1 LAGWFRPAR
10 PPALGPADLR
20 QRPGHLLLLVLPG
33 LVLFGLLLVGCQ
45 GLRLEFRETATSE
58 LNRPD
63 DTINDN
69 VVSVDRIV
77 YVGTGGDLFTIR
89 GDGTDPQQLT
99 GNNQLR
105 AGPPK
110 IPEPA
115 EHPEPQEPGARQIST
130 AFLGQ
135 SLNFSQF
142 YAWPTW
148 SPDGAKL
155 AVSRVQLRSER
166 EATVSIQVIEAITG
180 RADTIYTNEVPAL
193 IADGVP
199 HYLYW
204 APDGRSLGFI
214 ASTPRGLTLFVAS
227 VSSNEAPVTVETGA
241 PLYFSWANDSR
252 GLLLHS
258 GPEIKLVPS
267 LADGGSSLALGSDNG
282 FRVPA
287 YTPTDS
293 SGGPRLAYVAHDED
307 GRQLMVANRGALE
320 QEQAQP
326 VLEVGPFS
334 AFLWSPDGT
343 QLAVADRVDPG
354 GPAFQRLRV
363 VTIKAPDLETGQV
376 TEVDPQVESIA
387 AEDLLAFYWSPDGH
401 RLAWVALD
409 PEQRLF
415 QWRVSV
421 SDAADPKDLF
431 RFQPSGEFFTLL
443 SFFDQYAYSHSPWS
457 PDSSQ
462 LVVAGSLEQAFER
475 RNGHTPTGSRIFVL
489 DVAGGN
495 PPLEIA
501 TGTLA
506 FWSPN

>member
-1 LAGWFRPAR
+1 M
-10 PPALGPADLR
+10 
-20 QRPGHLLLLVLPG
+20 
-33 LVLFGLLLVGCQ
+33 VGCQ
-45 GLRLEFRETATSE
+45 GSQEFRPEFRETATSE
-58 LNRPD
+58 PIHPD
-63 DTINDN
+63 DQVDDK

-77 YVGTGGDLFTIR
+77 YVGTGGDLFTIK

-105 AGPPK
+105 T
-110 IPEPA
+110 EPA
-115 EHPEPQEPGARQIST
+115 EPPESRTSEIAEAGRISA

-135 SLNFSQF
+135 TLNFSQF

-155 AVSRVQLRSER
+155 AVSRVQVRSER
-166 EATVSIQVIEAITG
+166 EATVSIQVIDAITG
-180 RADTIYTNEVPAL
+180 RADTVYTNEVPAL

-204 APDGRSLGFI
+204 APDSQSLGFI
-214 ASTPRGLTLFVAS
+214 ASTPRGLTLFVSS
-227 VSSNEAPVTVETGA
+227 VVSPMGSNDAPLTVETGA
-241 PLYFSWANDSR
+241 PLYFSWASNSR

-258 GPEIKLVPS
+258 GPEIKLVAN
-267 LADGGSSLALGSDNG
+267 LVDGESALALGSDDG

-287 YTPTDS
+287 YSPADS
-293 SGGPRLAYVAHDED
+293 HEGPRLAYATHNED
-307 GRQLMVANRGALE
+307 GGLLMVANSGALE

-343 QLAVADRVDPG
+343 RLAVADRSDSA
-354 GPAFQRLRV
+354 GPTFQRLRV
-363 VTIKAPDLETGQV
+363 VSITETGGGTQA
-376 TEVDPQVESIA
+376 DPQVETIA
-387 AEDLLAFYWSPDGH
+387 AEDLLAFYWSPDGQ
-401 RLAWVALD
+401 RLAWVALAT
-409 PEQRLF
+409 EQRLF
-415 QWRVSV
+415 QWRVSGRA
-421 SDAADPKDLF
+421 SGSGGADPKDLF

-462 LVVAGSLEQAFER
+462 LVVAGSPEQAFER

-489 DVAGGN
+489 DVAGDN

-501 TGTLA
+501 AGTLA
-506 FWSPN
+506 FWSQN

>member
-1 LAGWFRPAR
+1 MSQKPAR
-10 PPALGPADLR
+10 G
-20 QRPGHLLLLVLPG
+20 LLLVL
-33 LVLFGLLLVGCQ
+33 LGLLLVSCQ
-45 GLRLEFRETATSE
+45 GFRQEVRGTATSE
-58 LNRPD
+58 LIRADGPLKDPD
-63 DTINDN
+63 NDN
-69 VVSVDRIV
+69 VESVDRIV
-77 YVGTGGDLFTIR
+77 FVGTGGDLFTISA
-89 GDGTDPQQLT
+89 DGTDAQQLT

-105 AGPPK
+105 PDAPE

-115 EHPEPQEPGARQIST
+115 EPLEAGARQIS
-130 AFLGQ
+130 AASLGQ
-135 SLNFSQF
+135 TLNFRQF

-155 AVSRVQLRSER
+155 AASLVQVRSER
-166 EATVSIQVIEAITG
+166 EATVSIQVIDATSG
-180 RADTIYTNEVPAL
+180 RADTVYTNEVPAL

-204 APDGRSLGFI
+204 APDGQSLGFI
-214 ASTPRGLTLFVAS
+214 AATPRGLTLFVSS
-227 VSSNEAPVTVETGA
+227 VDSPIARNEGPVAVETGA
-241 PLYFSWANDSR
+241 PLYFSWAEDSR

-267 LADGGSSLALGSDNG
+267 LADGESSLALGSDDG

-287 YTPTDS
+287 YSPAGS
-293 SGGPRLAYVAHDED
+293 PGGPRLAYATRNED
-307 GRQLMVANRGALE
+307 GSILMVAKSGALE
-320 QEQAQP
+320 REQAQP

-343 QLAVADRVDPG
+343 RLAIADRVDPG
-354 GPAFQRLRV
+354 GPTFQRLRV
-363 VTIKAPDLETGQV
+363 VFVKEKGPETDGGTQV
-376 TEVDPQVESIA
+376 DTIA
-387 AEDLLAFYWSPDGH
+387 AEDLLAFYWSPDGQ
-401 RLAWVALD
+401 RLAWVALN
-409 PEQRLF
+409 PEQQLF
-415 QWRVSV
+415 QWRVSG
-421 SDAADPKDLF
+421 SDGADPKDLF

-462 LVVAGSLEQAFER
+462 LVVAGSPEQAFER

-501 TGTLA
+501 AGTLA
-506 FWSPN
+506 FWSQN

>member
-1 LAGWFRPAR
+1 MVRWFRPAQ
-10 PPALGPADLR
+10 PSALGPTDLR
-20 QRPGHLLLLVLPG
+20 RKLGHLLLLVLPG
-33 LVLFGLLLVGCQ
+33 LVLLVLLMVGCQ
-45 GLRLEFRETATSE
+45 GFRLGFGDTAKSE

-63 DTINDN
+63 EPINDN
-69 VVSVDRIV
+69 AVSVDRIV
-77 YVGTGGDLFTIR
+77 YVGTGGDLFTIKA
-89 GDGTDPQQLT
+89 DGTDPQQLT

-115 EHPEPQEPGARQIST
+115 ELPEPQEPGARQIST

-135 SLNFSQF
+135 TLNFSQF

-148 SPDGAKL
+148 APDGARL
-155 AVSRVQLRSER
+155 AVSRVQMQSER
-166 EATVSIQVIEAITG
+166 EATVSIQVIDAITG
-180 RADTIYTNEVPAL
+180 RADTVYTNEVPAL

-227 VSSNEAPVTVETGA
+227 VFSNEAPLTVETGA

-258 GPEIKLVPS
+258 GPDIKLVPN
-267 LADGGSSLALGSDNG
+267 LVTGEPSLALGSNNG

-287 YTPTDS
+287 YSPADS
-293 SGGPRLAYVAHDED
+293 LGGSHLAYATYNDD
-307 GRQLMVANRGALE
+307 GGLIMIATGGDLDQDR
-320 QEQAQP
+320 P

-343 QLAVADRVDPG
+343 RLAVADRVDPG

-363 VTIKAPDLETGQV
+363 VTVKEPGAETDA
-376 TEVDPQVESIA
+376 EMQVESIA
-387 AEDLLAFYWSPDGH
+387 AEDLLAFYWSPDGQ

-415 QWRVSV
+415 QWRVSG
-421 SDAADPKDLF
+421 SDAADPRDLF

-462 LVVAGSLEQAFER
+462 LVVAGSPEQAFER

-489 DVAGGN
+489 DVAGGD

-501 TGTLA
+501 AGTLA

>member
-1 LAGWFRPAR
+1 MGL
-10 PPALGPADLR
+10 ADLR
-20 QRPGHLLLLVLPG
+20 RKPGHLLLLVLPG
-33 LVLFGLLLVGCQ
+33 LILLGLLLVGCQ
-45 GLRLEFRETATSE
+45 EIQGRATSE
-58 LNRPD
+58 PIRPGDPLNNPD
-63 DTINDN
+63 NDN

-77 YVGTGGDLFTIR
+77 YVGTGGDLITIK

-105 AGPPK
+105 AES
-110 IPEPA
+110 PEPVGP
-115 EHPEPQEPGARQIST
+115 PEPQSPGARQISA
-130 AFLGQ
+130 AFLSQ
-135 SLNFSQF
+135 TLNFSQF

-155 AVSRVQLRSER
+155 AVSRVQVRSER
-166 EATVSIQVIEAITG
+166 EATVSIQVIDAITG

-204 APDGRSLGFI
+204 APDGQSLGFI
-214 ASTPRGLTLFVAS
+214 AATPRGLTLFVSS
-227 VSSNEAPVTVETGA
+227 VVSPIASNEVPLTVETGA
-241 PLYFSWANDSR
+241 PLYFSWAADSR
-252 GLLLHS
+252 GLLFHS
-258 GPEIKLVPS
+258 GPEIKLVPCLS
-267 LADGGSSLALGSDNG
+267 DGGSSLALGSDEG

-287 YTPTDS
+287 YSPAAS
-293 SGGPRLAYVAHDED
+293 PAGPRLAYATHNED
-307 GRQLMVANRGALE
+307 GGLLLVAISGDLE
-320 QEQAQP
+320 PAQP
-326 VLEVGPFS
+326 VLETGPFS

-343 QLAVADRVDPG
+343 RLAVADRLDSG
-354 GPAFQRLRV
+354 GPTFQRLRV
-363 VTIKAPDLETGQV
+363 VSIVEPSRDSGEGAQA
-376 TEVDPQVESIA
+376 DPQVDSQIQTIA
-387 AEDLLAFYWSPDGH
+387 AEDLLAFYWSPDGQ

-415 QWRVSV
+415 QWRVSG
-421 SDAADPKDLF
+421 SDGADPKDLF
-431 RFQPSGEFFTLL
+431 RFQPSGDFFTLL

-462 LVVAGSLEQAFER
+462 LVVAGSPEQAFER

-501 TGTLA
+501 AGTLA
-506 FWSPN
+506 FWSQN

>member
-1 LAGWFRPAR
+1 MY
-10 PPALGPADLR
+10 
-20 QRPGHLLLLVLPG
+20 QKPGHLLFLVLLG
-33 LVLFGLLLVGCQ
+33 LVLLGLLLVGCQ
-45 GLRLEFRETATSE
+45 GFSLGFRETATSE
-58 LNRPD
+58 LIRPD
-63 DTINDN
+63 DPPEDPVDDN

-77 YVGTGGDLFTIR
+77 YVGTGGDLFTIKA
-89 GDGTDPQQLT
+89 DGTDPQQLT

-105 AGPPK
+105 AQPEESTEPP
-110 IPEPA
+110 EA
-115 EHPEPQEPGARQIST
+115 QSPGARQIAA

-135 SLNFSQF
+135 TLNFSQF

-155 AVSRVQLRSER
+155 AVSRVQVRSER
-166 EATVSIQVIEAITG
+166 EATVSIQVIDAITG
-180 RADTIYTNEVPAL
+180 RADTVYTNEVPAL

-214 ASTPRGLTLFVAS
+214 ASTPRGLTLFVSS
-227 VSSNEAPVTVETGA
+227 VVSPVVSNEAPVTVEIGA

-258 GPEIKLVPS
+258 GPEIKLVSS
-267 LADGGSSLALGSDNG
+267 LADGESSLALGSYDG

-287 YTPTDS
+287 YSPGGS
-293 SGGPRLAYVAHDED
+293 PGGPKLAYATRNED
-307 GRQLMVANRGALE
+307 GGLIMVATSGDLE
-320 QEQAQP
+320 PAQP

-343 QLAVADRVDPG
+343 RLAVADRLDPG

-363 VTIKAPDLETGQV
+363 VSVKKPSEELGEGTQ
-376 TEVDPQVESIA
+376 VDPQADPKVETIA
-387 AEDLLAFYWSPDGH
+387 AEDLLAFYWSPDGQ

-409 PEQRLF
+409 TEQRLF
-415 QWRVSV
+415 QWRVSA
-421 SDAADPKDLF
+421 SDAGSDGADTKDLF
-431 RFQPSGEFFTLL
+431 RFQASGEFFTLL

-462 LVVAGSLEQAFER
+462 LVVAGSPEQAFER

-501 TGTLA
+501 AGTLA
-506 FWSPN
+506 FWSQN

>member
-1 LAGWFRPAR
+1 MRRKPV
-10 PPALGPADLR
+10 
-20 QRPGHLLLLVLPG
+20 HLLLLVCLGP
-33 LVLFGLLLVGCQ
+33 VLLGLLLVGCQ
-45 GLRLEFRETATSE
+45 GFRYELRGPTTSE
-58 LNRPD
+58 LSYPD
-63 DTINDN
+63 DPPNDAVNDN

-77 YVGTGGDLFTIR
+77 YVGTGGDLFTIK

-105 AGPPK
+105 PEP
-110 IPEPA
+110 PEPA
-115 EHPEPQEPGARQIST
+115 EPQEPGARQIS
-130 AFLGQ
+130 AALLGQ
-135 SLNFSQF
+135 TLNFNQF

-148 SPDGAKL
+148 SPDGTKL
-155 AVSRVQLRSER
+155 AVSRVQMRSER
-166 EATVSIQVIEAITG
+166 EATVSIQVIDAITG

-214 ASTPRGLTLFVAS
+214 AATPRGLTLFVS
-227 VSSNEAPVTVETGA
+227 PVISNEGPTTVETGA
-241 PLYFSWANDSR
+241 PLYFSWAQDSR

-258 GPEIKLVPS
+258 GPEIKLIPN
-267 LADGGSSLALGSDNG
+267 LATGEPSLALGSDDG
-282 FRVPA
+282 FRVAAYSPA
-287 YTPTDS
+287 AT
-293 SGGPRLAYVAHDED
+293 SGGPRLAYASHNED
-307 GRQLMVANRGALE
+307 GGLIMVANSGALE
-320 QEQAQP
+320 QAQQAQP
-326 VLEVGPFS
+326 ALEVGPFS

-343 QLAVADRVDPG
+343 RLAVADHSDSA

-363 VTIKAPDLETGQV
+363 VSLQETGR
-376 TEVDPQVESIA
+376 EMPVDPQVETIA
-387 AEDLLAFYWSPDGH
+387 AEDLLAFYWSPDGQ

-415 QWRVSV
+415 QWRVSGQLSG
-421 SDAADPKDLF
+421 SDGADAKDLF

-443 SFFDQYAYSHSPWS
+443 SFFDQYAYSHYPWS

-462 LVVAGSLEQAFER
+462 LVVAGSPEQAFER

-489 DVAGGN
+489 DVAGDN

-501 TGTLA
+501 AGTLA
-506 FWSPN
+506 FWSQN

>member
-1 LAGWFRPAR
+1 M
-10 PPALGPADLR
+10 
-20 QRPGHLLLLVLPG
+20 V
-33 LVLFGLLLVGCQ
+33 
-45 GLRLEFRETATSE
+45 
-58 LNRPD
+58 N
-63 DTINDN
+63 
-69 VVSVDRIV
+69 VDRIV
-77 YVGTGGDLFTIR
+77 YVGTGGDLFTIKA
-89 GDGTDPQQLT
+89 DGTDPQQLT

-105 AGPPK
+105 A
-110 IPEPA
+110 
-115 EHPEPQEPGARQIST
+115 EPQEPDQPPELSATGEPGARQISA

-135 SLNFSQF
+135 TLNFNHF

-155 AVSRVQLRSER
+155 AASRVQVVSER
-166 EATVSIQVIEAITG
+166 EATVSIQVIDAITG

-204 APDGRSLGFI
+204 APDSQSLGFI
-214 ASTPRGLTLFVAS
+214 ASTPQGLTLFVSPVAS
-227 VSSNEAPVTVETGA
+227 PGGSPGVSNEAPVTVETGA
-241 PLYFSWANDSR
+241 PLYFSWARDSQ

-258 GPEIKLVPS
+258 GPEIKLVS
-267 LADGGSSLALGSDNG
+267 NLSGGDSSLSLGSDDG

-287 YTPTDS
+287 YSPADS
-293 SGGPRLAYVAHDED
+293 PGGQRLAYVTHSGD
-307 GRQLMVANRGALE
+307 GGLLMVAASGAP
-320 QEQAQP
+320 EQAQA
-326 VLEVGPFS
+326 VLEVGAFS

-343 QLAVADRVDPG
+343 RLAVADHLDSG

-363 VTIKAPDLETGQV
+363 VSIGESGEESGRQPDAETPVDHLVETIA
-376 TEVDPQVESIA
+376 TEA
-387 AEDLLAFYWSPDGH
+387 LLAFYWSPNGQ
-401 RLAWVALD
+401 RLAWVALE

-415 QWRVSV
+415 QWKVTNIGPGTDSGTDSGAVSG
-421 SDAADPKDLF
+421 SDGAETKNLF

-457 PDSSQ
+457 PDSSK
-462 LVVAGSLEQAFER
+462 LVVAGSPEQAFER

-501 TGTLA
+501 AGTLA
-506 FWSPN
+506 FWSQN